1 MNRGSDVL
9 TTLMW
14 GLRRYAWVVVL
25 FVAGIGV
32 LVPAIQSRAPA
43 EYEARAQV
51 GPIQPV
57 IFSNLNPL
65 PKLGDSAFTNG
76 SVADAVRQALGVS
89 ASKDVIPGTVRLTT
103 AQDNPVM
110 EVIGRATKQETAVTV
125 TDTAADQ
132 LVLELNKYAGS
143 VSTFAVTHKAVV
155 SATPTAKI
163 AGGYLSIA
171 IGLVAGLV
179 AGIGAVAL
187 LLVLRRPVVDSA
199 AAEDATGVPV
209 LGRVRLPRTGSELDA
224 SDLMGIGLLCRRILT
239 AGHKVVYVAGPARAQ
254 VEQLSAS
261 MTEFMERVQSTA
273 TDSAATNG
281 AARDDVTSPA
291 APRTAEIVVLSGPSL
306 EQWAR
311 VPDDS
316 SMTLLAVPEGITTRT
331 LRNLADEHFTGT
343 PAGVVL
349 VAQHR
354 PHRGDG
360 PAKRGP
366 EPRKSASKPG
376 KQQGKQQ
383 PGKAPAR

>member
-1 MNRGSDVL
+1 MCWSR
-9 TTLMW
+9 
-14 GLRRYAWVVVL
+14 
-25 FVAGIGV
+25 
-32 LVPAIQSRAPA
+32 PSRAVQRA
-43 EYEARAQV
+43 VYEARAQV
-51 GPIQPV
+51 GPIKPV
-57 IFSNLNPL
+57 IMSNLNPL

-76 SVADAVRQALGVS
+76 SVADAVRQSLKRPPDTS
-89 ASKDVIPGTVRLTT
+89 VIPGTVQLTT
-103 AQDNPVM
+103 AQDNPIMV
-110 EVIGRATKQETAVTV
+110 VIGRANNQADAVTV
-125 TDTAADQ
+125 ADVAANSF
-132 LVLELNKYAGS
+132 VYELNKYSLS

-155 SATPTAKI
+155 SSKPTSKI

-171 IGLVAGLV
+171 VGLVAGLV

-209 LGRVRLPRTGSELDA
+209 LGRVRLPRSGGELDA
-224 SDLMGIGLLCRRILT
+224 SDLMGIGLLCRRILS
-239 AGHKVVYVAGPARAQ
+239 AGHKVVYVAGPARVQ

-273 TDSAATNG
+273 HEQASTNG
-281 AARDDVTSPA
+281 ASPDGAGSTGSARIAD
-291 APRTAEIVVLSGPSL
+291 IVVLNGPSL

-316 SMTLLAVPEGITTRT
+316 SVTLLAVPEGITTRT

-354 PHRGDG
+354 QHRSDSSSSPLRSPRSGR
-360 PAKRGP
+360 PARSALARSSRARLRHA
-366 EPRKSASKPG
+366 EPRSGHRLGTFGQVAAASAVWSI
-376 KQQGKQQ
+376 
-383 PGKAPAR
+383 ASTWLRT